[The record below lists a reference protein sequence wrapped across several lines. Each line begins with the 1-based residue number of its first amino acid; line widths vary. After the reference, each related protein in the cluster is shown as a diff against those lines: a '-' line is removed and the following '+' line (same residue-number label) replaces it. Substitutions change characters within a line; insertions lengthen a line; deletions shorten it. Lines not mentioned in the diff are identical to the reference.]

1 MYILLFLLLLSFFF
15 LISFQIM
22 YYLLHIEMVDEIRS
36 QKTLS
41 GNYGVRHGL
50 RTPGEEIAFTARPK
64 IKSQSQCYRYG
75 RSIFQLSHRPKV
87 SDFFDL
93 LMPSLGDHSP
103 WLWALYRKCQSGSQL
118 LKKWSSSS
126 IFVNFAVLFQLYYPF
141 DFLVSLCTF
150 FF

>member
-22 YYLLHIEMVDEIRS
+22 YYLLYIEMVDEIRS

-93 LMPSLGDHSP
+93 LMPSLDVRSP
-103 WLWALYRKCQSGSQL
+103 WCKVFTR
-118 LKKWSSSS
+118 
-126 IFVNFAVLFQLYYPF
+126 QLY
-141 DFLVSLCTF
+141 LVILDMQAPIRILESIYGKPF
-150 FF
+150 FFKNSFCL